1 MGALGGGHYKRAA
14 VSIALSGLTGPGTN
28 ILQELAN
35 GVDTISVSCHFSDDV
50 VVTGLRGFSRKEYA
64 CLGVKKRERE
74 GKKGTKKSRRR
85 PDGIAHE

>member
-50 VVTGLRGFSRKEYA
+50 VVTGLRGFSRKEYQF
-64 CLGVKKRERE
+64 LGVKKKRKRR
-74 GKKGTKKSRRR
+74 KKGIEKKQKVPQWDCS
-85 PDGIAHE
+85 